1 MRYFSQVLSY
11 RRRRADIYI
20 GLIHRLDSSEGR
32 FDAKFAFANL
42 QGIPKHFND
51 AVQPLQQYRNISA
64 I

>member
-1 MRYFSQVLSY
+1 MRCFSQVLSY
-11 RRRRADIYI
+11 RRRRADLYI
-20 GLIHRLDSSEGR
+20 GLIHWLDSSEGR

-51 AVQPLQQYRNISA
+51 AVQPLQQYHNISA